1 MPPPTP
7 LKMDACGLSCREYF
21 SPFQVDQEA
30 VEEFN
35 LTSDGEFRAVK
46 SLVLGRVE
54 GKRSRVGVFAC
65 FDWTEHRR
73 PTTPRDAPPRFRLNA
88 RRLPADKRCKTRS

>member
-1 MPPPTP
+1 MQGIF
-7 LKMDACGLSCREYF
+7 L
-21 SPFQVDQEA
+21 PFQVDQEA

-54 GKRSRVGVFAC
+54 GKRGRGRVRG
-65 FDWTEHRR
+65 
-73 PTTPRDAPPRFRLNA
+73 L
-88 RRLPADKRCKTRS
+88 